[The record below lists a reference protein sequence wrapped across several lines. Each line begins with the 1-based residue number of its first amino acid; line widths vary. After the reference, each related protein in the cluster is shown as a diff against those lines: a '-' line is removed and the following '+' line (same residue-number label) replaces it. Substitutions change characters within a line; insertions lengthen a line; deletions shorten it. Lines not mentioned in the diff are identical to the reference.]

1 MKGSRHGSAM
11 TTEFPRNEEGNKCMC
26 DTEICM
32 LILEVSE
39 ILILRFFC
47 VDFLIVSESMN
58 DSVNTGANE
67 WRSIMPG
74 LGQWW
79 VSWGIWIENFT
90 LLSFIA
96 PRSIRKRKY
105 PINSVGH
112 DHIAEVKCQFLFLV
126 CWGSRV

>member
-1 MKGSRHGSAM
+1 M

-58 DSVNTGANE
+58 DSVNTE
-67 WRSIMPG
+67 EI
-74 LGQWW
+74 L
-79 VSWGIWIENFT
+79 VSSDEH
-90 LLSFIA
+90 A
-96 PRSIRKRKY
+96 K
-105 PINSVGH
+105 
-112 DHIAEVKCQFLFLV
+112 
-126 CWGSRV
+126 